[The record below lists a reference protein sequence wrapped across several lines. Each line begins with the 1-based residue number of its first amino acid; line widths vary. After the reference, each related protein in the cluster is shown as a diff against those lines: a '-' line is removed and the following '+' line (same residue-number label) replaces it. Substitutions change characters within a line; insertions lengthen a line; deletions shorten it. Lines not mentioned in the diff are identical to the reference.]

1 MILYALHPVNV
12 KRFSIEKKKT
22 QISRIPLLLRVDLL
36 GRVVA
41 VGFVLASALLASVG
55 GALYDGDTA
64 VLG

>member
-12 KRFSIEKKKT
+12 KRFSIEKKT

-41 VGFVLASALLASVG
+41 VGFVLAGALLASVG